1 MKALDYSLPYGRP
14 NEGSLVKQDWDD
26 YLHDLHKTRLRH
38 VRAEVKKEM
47 KTPRSLMIRKRMGR
61 NGKKQALMEERYLEI
76 ERENRILLNKMSRMM
91 REPAEIKKAMQN
103 SAMTFQPSLR

>member
-38 VRAEVKKEM
+38 VRAEEKNEDAKVSDDTQADGAQWEEAGVDGGAV
-47 KTPRSLMIRKRMGR
+47 SR
-61 NGKKQALMEERYLEI
+61 N
-76 ERENRILLNKMSRMM
+76 
-91 REPAEIKKAMQN
+91 
-103 SAMTFQPSLR
+103 